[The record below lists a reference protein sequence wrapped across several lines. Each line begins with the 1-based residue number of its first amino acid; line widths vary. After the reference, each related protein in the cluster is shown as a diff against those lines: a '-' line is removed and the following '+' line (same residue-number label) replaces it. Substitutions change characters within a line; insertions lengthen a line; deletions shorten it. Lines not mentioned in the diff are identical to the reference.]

1 MMKTGM
7 TCHGVNLGMD
17 GIGICIVFL
26 KKSQSVCLHCLSE
39 TFQKIKNSK
48 TLDIFSMVYVCIIIE
63 GHGSFFVSC

>member
-1 MMKTGM
+1 
-7 TCHGVNLGMD
+7 MD

-26 KKSQSVCLHCLSE
+26 KKSQSVCLSE

-48 TLDIFSMVYVCIIIE
+48 TLEIFSMVYVCIITE